1 MLKVNLEKNLA
12 HYKLDVSF
20 QLEDELVILFGKSG
34 SGKTTLLNM
43 LAGLIKPEQGK
54 IQLGNRMLFETG
66 KVDLPPQ
73 QRNVGYVFQD
83 YALFP
88 HMTVEKNIYYGIKS
102 KQLSHTG
109 DHVKRMIDIVDI
121 SHLLSNY
128 PGEISGGEKQRV
140 ALVRALAY
148 RPDLLLMD
156 EPFSALDEKNRLQC
170 HEEILRLKQE
180 WQIPILLVTHDH
192 GEASKLGDRIVHM
205 EEGKVTQQT

>member
-1 MLKVNLEKNLA
+1 MLNVTVEKKLA

-20 QLEDELVILFGKSG
+20 TVEDELVILFGRSG

-43 LAGLIKPEQGK
+43 LAGLLKPEQGEIK
-54 IQLGNRMLFETG
+54 LGSRMLYQTG

-102 KQLSHTG
+102 KQVPDPK
-109 DHVKRMIDIVDI
+109 DHLKRLIDIVGI
-121 SHLLSNY
+121 NHLLSKY

-148 RPDLLLMD
+148 RPDMLLMD

-192 GEASKLGDRIVHM
+192 AEASKLGDLIMYMH
-205 EEGKVTQQT
+205 EGKLKQKA

>member
-1 MLKVNLEKNLA
+1 MLKVNLEKNLE

-20 QLEDELVILFGKSG
+20 TVEEELVILFGRSG

-43 LAGLIKPEQGK
+43 LAGLLKPEQGE
-54 IQLGNRMLFETG
+54 IGLGGRVLYQAG

-102 KQLSHTG
+102 KQLPISG
-109 DHVKRMIDIVDI
+109 DHLKRLIDIVGI
-121 SHLLSNY
+121 NHLLSKY

-192 GEASKLGDRIVHM
+192 DEASKLGDSILYM
-205 EEGKVTQQT
+205 NDGKITQQA